1 MFGDPR
7 GGDGVAGWGGRGGT
21 GNPSY
26 PPPILK
32 SETHLACLQDNSQCP
47 APSRGRPVGSGGFGG
62 RQKIKNK
69 IKSL

>member
-1 MFGDPR
+1 MGLPGE
-7 GGDGVAGWGGRGGT
+7 GGGGEGRGIL
-21 GNPSY
+21 PI
-26 PPPILK
+26 PPILK
-32 SETHLACLQDNSQCP
+32 SETRLACLQDNSQCP